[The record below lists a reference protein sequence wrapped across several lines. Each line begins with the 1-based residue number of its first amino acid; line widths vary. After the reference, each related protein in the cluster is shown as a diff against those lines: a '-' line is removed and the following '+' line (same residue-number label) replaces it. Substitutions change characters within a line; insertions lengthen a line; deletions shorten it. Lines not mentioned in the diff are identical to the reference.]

1 MTTAKCPKSL
11 SALLTFCKSPYRAAM
26 LPIAKVIF
34 TQFFSECSNSEPR
47 TFKSWGNRANHQTG
61 GNRLGPDMANV
72 NGNLSLWQN
81 FHQINVY
88 CLLGSFCFSSI
99 SSHKQHHRPYCAAIR
114 AMFDH
119 ILLFLFFLLKYRLK
133 CLNSR
138 DLNPAN
144 PSVVLQ
150 RFEPATL

>member
-72 NGNLSLWQN
+72 SLSLWQN

-88 CLLGSFCFSSI
+88 CLLGSFCLSSKL
-99 SSHKQHHRPYCAAIR
+99 SHKQHHR
-114 AMFDH
+114 
-119 ILLFLFFLLKYRLK
+119 LFGYWAPISFLWIFSAVKRSLTERQHYKKWFQRWMLKSKPWSTSDYT
-133 CLNSR
+133 N
-138 DLNPAN
+138 
-144 PSVVLQ
+144 
-150 RFEPATL
+150 T